1 MTGGA
6 GFIGSHVVDA
16 YLAAR
21 HEVIVVDNLSSG
33 RREHLPPN
41 ARFVQMDIRD
51 PALRSVFE
59 RERPEVVNH
68 HAAQSSVSVSVSD
81 PRLDAEVNIIGMINL
96 LTHCLEFKTRRVIF
110 ASTGGAIYGEPD
122 RIPVEESHPARPIS
136 PYGISKL
143 TGEMYLQEFGRR
155 GLEWAVLRYANVYGP
170 RQDPHGEAGVVAI
183 FTQAMLDGRTPTIF
197 GDGRQTRD
205 FVYVGDVAAAN
216 LRALDA
222 PPGQIANIGTG
233 IDTTVNDLFAKLAD
247 LCTFRGKATYAAPRP
262 GDVNRVAVS
271 IARAKTWLKWA
282 PQVDLSDGLS
292 RTVEWFR
299 TKKSSHAVPGTET
312 GDPAIGYGVT

>member
-1 MTGGA
+1 MSKILVTGGA

-16 YLAAR
+16 YAAAH

-33 RREHLPPN
+33 RREQVPPN
-41 ARFVQMDIRD
+41 VRFVEMDVRD
-51 PALRSVFE
+51 PSLRSVFE
-59 RERPEVVNH
+59 RERPQVVNH
-68 HAAQSSVSVSVSD
+68 HAAQSSVSVSVKD
-81 PRLDAEVNIIGMINL
+81 PRLDAEVNILGTINL

-122 RIPVEESHPARPIS
+122 RIPVDESYPPRPIS
-136 PYGISKL
+136 PYAISKL
-143 TGEMYLQEFGRR
+143 VGEMYLQEFGRR
-155 GLEWAVLRYANVYGP
+155 GLEWAVLRYSNVYGP

-183 FTQAMLDGRTPTIF
+183 FAQAMLARRTPTIF

-222 PPGQIANIGTG
+222 PMGQIANIGTG
-233 IDTTVNDLFAKLAD
+233 IETTVNDLFAKLAD
-247 LCTFRGKATYAAPRP
+247 LCEFRGKPAYAPPRP
-262 GDVNRVAVS
+262 GDVRH
-271 IARAKTWLKWA
+271 IALDVTRAKTWLKWA
-282 PQVDLSDGLS
+282 PQVSLDEGLT

-299 TKKSSHAVPGTET
+299 SKKV
-312 GDPAIGYGVT
+312 

>member
-1 MTGGA
+1 MSKILVTGGA

-21 HEVIVVDNLSSG
+21 HEVVVVDNLSSG
-33 RREHLPPN
+33 RREHLSSN
-41 ARFVQMDIRD
+41 VRFAQMDIRD
-51 PALRSVFE
+51 RALRSVFE

-81 PRLDAEVNIIGMINL
+81 PHLDAEVNILGTINL
-96 LTHCLEFKTRRVIF
+96 LTQCLEFKTRRVIF

-122 RIPVEESHPARPIS
+122 RLPVDESHPARPIS

-143 TGEMYLQEFGRR
+143 VGEFYLQEFGRR
-155 GLEWAVLRYANVYGP
+155 GLEWAALRYANVYGP

-183 FTQAMLDGRTPTIF
+183 FAQAMLDGRTPTIF

-205 FVYVGDVAAAN
+205 FVYVDDVAAAN

-222 PPGQIANIGTG
+222 PSGQIANIGTG
-233 IDTTVNDLFAKLAD
+233 IETTVNELFEKLAG
-247 LCTFRGKATYAAPRP
+247 LSKFRGKAAYAAPRP
-262 GDVNRVAVS
+262 GDVQRIALNG
-271 IARAKTWLKWA
+271 ARAKTWLEWA
-282 PQVDLSDGLS
+282 PQVSLNDGLS

-299 TKKSSHAVPGTET
+299 GRKS
-312 GDPAIGYGVT
+312 